1 MRTKCYSR
9 FLFLS
14 FVLGYFT
21 KLNFSP
27 FIFEKSILVLIFYFY
42 LQIGP
47 CLAILLVLIFYNNY
61 SLAQLSCC
69 MITHNHEINGS
80 LCRSFFKIF
89 LMQLLIAYIIHY
101 I

>member
-1 MRTKCYSR
+1 MYVCAHQMLFL

-27 FIFEKSILVLIFYFY
+27 FIFEKSILVLVLYFY

-47 CLAILLVLIFYNNY
+47 CLVNLLVLIFYNNY
-61 SLAQLSCC
+61 SLAQLISCC
-69 MITHNHEINGS
+69 MITHNHGINGS
-80 LCRSFFKIF
+80 LCRSFF
-89 LMQLLIAYIIHY
+89 
-101 I
+101 